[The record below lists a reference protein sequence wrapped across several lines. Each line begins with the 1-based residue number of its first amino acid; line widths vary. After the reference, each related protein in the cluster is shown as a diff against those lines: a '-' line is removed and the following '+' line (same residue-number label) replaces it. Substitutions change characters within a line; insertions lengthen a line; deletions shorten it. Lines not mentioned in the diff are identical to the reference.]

1 MHLAAPLERRRPFTT
16 SGNKCPQAH
25 EVLSKLA
32 TNLTFLTYPA
42 RRLDLTRFSIMEHVT
57 GIEPVSQPWQGR
69 IITAILYLHMYQ
81 GAKLLCRFERQSPR
95 SHRLRRATHYTRL
108 GKCFAVK
115 PRGSALT
122 NIINTS
128 SLKYDVLARS
138 RRFELLIDDS

>member
-42 RRLDLTRFSIMEHVT
+42 RRLDLTRFSIMEQVT

-69 IITAILYLHMYQ
+69 IITAILYLHMYKALSYSADSN
-81 GAKLLCRFERQSPR
+81 GN
-95 SHRLRRATHYTRL
+95 LRGHIDYGVFPITPDSD
-108 GKCFAVK
+108 KWFAVIPK
-115 PRGSALT
+115 LSR
-122 NIINTS
+122 
-128 SLKYDVLARS
+128 LKRKERKKYS
-138 RRFELLIDDS
+138 MYQGTK